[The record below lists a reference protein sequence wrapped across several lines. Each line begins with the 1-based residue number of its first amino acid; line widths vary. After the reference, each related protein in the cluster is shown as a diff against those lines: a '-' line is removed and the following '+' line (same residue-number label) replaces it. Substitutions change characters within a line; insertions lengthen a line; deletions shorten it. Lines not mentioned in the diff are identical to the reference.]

1 VKELMEN
8 VFASIGSGV
17 ITANAEDYVT
27 TFNNAASS
35 ILALP
40 PEQAIGQRLHD
51 VMPKIRDDFDT
62 LLRTVREGNQSI
74 GLEAQPD
81 VPERGRIV
89 MNLKLSPLKNAEQ
102 ETQGVAMVLDDLT
115 AQRER
120 DEILELMTRY
130 LPPGM
135 VDNIQTIADLAMG
148 GERREM
154 TCVFMYACQYSAF
167 PPNLRPTQ
175 MMETLN
181 VYLEVATACIHRAQ
195 GIIDKYMGNEIMV
208 LFNTQLNPEPYH
220 ALRAVEM
227 ALDIR
232 DAYIELYSRLGINP
246 DPHLYC
252 VGIHTGVATLG
263 NVGSVNRR
271 SFTAIG
277 DSINLS
283 K

>member
-1 VKELMEN
+1 
-8 VFASIGSGV
+8 
-17 ITANAEDYVT
+17 
-27 TFNNAASS
+27 
-35 ILALP
+35 
-40 PEQAIGQRLHD
+40 
-51 VMPKIRDDFDT
+51 
-62 LLRTVREGNQSI
+62 
-74 GLEAQPD
+74 
-81 VPERGRIV
+81 
-89 MNLKLSPLKNAEQ
+89 
-102 ETQGVAMVLDDLT
+102 MVLDDLT
-115 AQRER
+115 RQRER

-148 GERREM
+148 GERREV

-167 PPNLRPTQ
+167 PADLRPTQ

-181 VYLEVATACIHRAQ
+181 VYLEVATASIHRAQ

-208 LFNTQLNPEPYH
+208 LFNTQLNPEPNH

-227 ALDIR
+227 ALDMR
-232 DAYIELYSRLGINP
+232 DAYKALYFRLGINP

-252 VGIHTGVATLG
+252 LGIHTGVATLG

-283 K
+283 KRIQEHGVAGQIIISEDTLRHIQANAGATPHIRFEEREPLQARGRQQLTRIYEVFRA

>member
-1 VKELMEN
+1 
-8 VFASIGSGV
+8 
-17 ITANAEDYVT
+17 
-27 TFNNAASS
+27 
-35 ILALP
+35 
-40 PEQAIGQRLHD
+40 
-51 VMPKIRDDFDT
+51 
-62 LLRTVREGNQSI
+62 
-74 GLEAQPD
+74 
-81 VPERGRIV
+81 
-89 MNLKLSPLKNAEQ
+89 
-102 ETQGVAMVLDDLT
+102 MVLDDLT

-283 K
+283 KRIQEHGQQGQIIISEDTLRHIQATAGAVSHIRFEECEPLQARGRQQLTRIYEVFRA